1 MDATNVFALIIGG
14 AFWLVL
20 IVGLLHRL
28 FRDRLSR
35 QRTVKARIVRKRDST
50 GENFTVYGALGR
62 RQTTFFLL
70 DCMVGGKVRTFEV
83 SPLLF
88 DRVRDGEEGQ
98 LTYQG
103 NRGIDWES

>member
-1 MDATNVFALIIGG
+1 MDVTNILVLTLGG

-20 IVGLLHRL
+20 IIGLLHRL

-62 RQTTFFLL
+62 PAHHLFSAGLY
-70 DCMVGGKVRTFEV
+70 GGRKG
-83 SPLLF
+83 SNL
-88 DRVRDGEEGQ
+88 
-98 LTYQG
+98 
-103 NRGIDWES
+103 

>member
-1 MDATNVFALIIGG
+1 MDVTNILVLTLGG
-14 AFWLVL
+14 VFWLVL

-50 GENFTVYGALGR
+50 GGALGR
-62 RQTTFFLL
+62 RHTTFFLL

-88 DRVRDGEEGQ
+88 DRVREGEEGQ

-103 NRGIDWES
+103 NRGIDWE